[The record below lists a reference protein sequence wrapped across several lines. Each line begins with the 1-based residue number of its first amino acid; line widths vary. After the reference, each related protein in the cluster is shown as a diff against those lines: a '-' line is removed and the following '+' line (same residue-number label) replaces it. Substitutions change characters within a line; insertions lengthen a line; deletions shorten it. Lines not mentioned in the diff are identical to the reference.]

1 MTAAEVLTL
10 AKARGVTIRLDG
22 AELELTADRKPD
34 ADLLDAIAGCKVE
47 IFAFLHPDAIRCRL
61 EAEAEVLRAPRP
73 PDVTDAHWAAALRG
87 LRAFIAAGHGAE
99 ALRLG
104 WPKDKLYA
112 VPPLWSRVDLCGA
125 GLLIGDREVIGI
137 TPNEIRIKTDSGAS
151 LALYRKPAGD
161 YGLAYHAR
169 IKSLGDDGLK
179 EEPRL
184 RALEAV
190 VNLYRNHHPDADIDT
205 AKAAV
210 LAAIAKA
217 KEKV

>member
-47 IFAFLHPDAIRCRL
+47 ISAFLHPDAIRCRL

-151 LALYRKPAGD
+151 LAFYRKPEVD
-161 YGLAYHAR
+161 YALAYRSR
-169 IKSLGDDGLK
+169 IKSLGDDGLI
-179 EEPRL
+179 EEHQL
-184 RALEAV
+184 RALEATV
-190 VNLYRNHHPDADIDT
+190 GLFRSNNPGASIDE
-205 AKAAV
+205 AKTAV
-210 LAAIAKA
+210 LAAIKSTNEAP
-217 KEKV
+217 